1 LRVKEMTMRS
11 RSAGSCARVRVLAAS
26 IARAAATARAV
37 AGAGLLCCVAI
48 AAWSGEAARAAE
60 LKVISAGAVRGVI
73 GGMIDDYARHTGHT
87 FKFMVG
93 STGQLRE
100 VITSGEPA
108 DLIIASAPLMAEL
121 DKTGRM
127 VADSRVDIGRI
138 GLGVVIRDGAAAP
151 DVSTP
156 AALRQAL
163 LDAKSIAYTDPK
175 LGGVSY
181 VHLMKIADGFGIREI
196 VTAKGVHASGGND
209 AIAKVAQGEAELAVV
224 LISEIHAKGAK
235 LVAPLPEP
243 LQLWTV
249 YSAAIPASSREPD
262 HARAFIAALTAPAM
276 RNRWTAAGW
285 EPAK

>member
-1 LRVKEMTMRS
+1 MSMAIILTIA
-11 RSAGSCARVRVLAAS
+11 RSAARIV
-26 IARAAATARAV
+26 AV
-37 AGAGLLCCVAI
+37 TGAGALCCVSI
-48 AAWSGEAARAAE
+48 AAWCGEAAGAAE

-73 GGMIDDYARHTGHT
+73 GNMIDDYARQTGHT
-87 FKFMVG
+87 FKFTVG

-100 VITSGEPA
+100 IITSGEPA

-121 DKTGRM
+121 EKTGRM

-138 GLGVVIRDGAAAP
+138 GLGVVVRDGAAAP

-163 LDAKSIAYTDPK
+163 IDAKSIAYTDPK

-181 VHLMKIADGFGIREI
+181 VHLMKIADSFGIAEI
-196 VTAKGVHASGGND
+196 VTRKGVHATGGND
-209 AIAKVAQGEAELAVV
+209 AVAKVAQGDAELAIV

-262 HARAFIAALTAPAM
+262 HARAFIAALTAAAM
-276 RNRWTAAGW
+276 RDRWRAAGW

>member
-1 LRVKEMTMRS
+1 MRLPGLD
-11 RSAGSCARVRVLAAS
+11 RRAD
-26 IARAAATARAV
+26 ARAFVSRVTRSV
-37 AGAGLLCCVAI
+37 AHALAGVGASVLGCVAI
-48 AAWSGEAARAAE
+48 VAWCGDAARAAE

-73 GGMIDDYARHTGHT
+73 GDMIADYARETGHM
-87 FKFMVG
+87 FKFTVG

-100 VITSGEPA
+100 IVMSGEPA
-108 DLIIASAPLMAEL
+108 DLIIASAPLMTEL
-121 DKTGRM
+121 EKTGRM
-127 VADSRVDIGRI
+127 VADGRVDIGRI
-138 GLGVVIRDGAAAP
+138 GLGVVVRDGAAAP

-163 LDAKSIAYTDPK
+163 VDTKSIAYTDPK

-181 VHLMKIADGFGIREI
+181 IHLMKIAGDFGIADVVAR
-196 VTAKGVHASGGND
+196 KGVHATGGND
-209 AIAKVAQGEAELAVV
+209 AVAKVAQGEAELAVV
-224 LISEIHAKGAK
+224 LISEIHAKGAR

-262 HARAFIAALTAPAM
+262 QARAFIAALTAPAM
-276 RNRWTAAGW
+276 RDRWRAAGW